1 MRKRTRFW
9 TREQDDGCLV
19 GSLGVLGA
27 QQDGVYR
34 DGGRGEAHQGCEL
47 QVRGK
52 YIEESNKDEMTQFGL
67 YNFMRLSVGVR
78 MVGNYNR

>member
-1 MRKRTRFW
+1 M
-9 TREQDDGCLV
+9 E
-19 GSLGVLGA
+19 
-27 QQDGVYR
+27 DGVQR
-34 DGGRGEAHQGCEL
+34 DGGRGEAHQGVEV

-52 YIEESNKDEMTQFGL
+52 QVEESNKDEMTQFGL